1 MRKTSKYQFEMVSLE
16 ELVSPA
22 HEYREH
28 HELINFDYITV
39 DLRKKSQSSNYEAYG
54 ITSLFCCLLLQVM
67 EDLSDRQL
75 ERYLR
80 DSTAARWFCGFG
92 LADDTPTYSTFSKTR
107 KKIGTSRLS
116 KLFIKVRKRLEK
128 KGFIREVFNFVDASD
143 LIAKSNLW
151 KERDQA
157 IAQKYEKLNNETLPK
172 VAVDKE
178 ARIGVKG
185 KNKFWYGYEKH
196 VSVDMQSG
204 LINKVAITPANVTD
218 AKGLKHVCPNKGVV
232 FADKA
237 YCTKDAQKIIKSKSC
252 EDGSIKKN
260 NMDGKNKDL
269 DKWRTR
275 MRMPYEGVF
284 SKTNHRVRYRGI
296 MKNQFF
302 AFLEALVHNI
312 KRLVVLEAP
321 PIFAT

>member
-1 MRKTSKYQFEMVSLE
+1 MKKTSSYQVEMVNLE
-16 ELVSPA
+16 ELVPKD
-22 HEYREH
+22 HEYRKY

-39 DLRKKSQSSNYEAYG
+39 DLRKESKSSDYEGYG
-54 ITSLFCCLLLQVM
+54 ISSLFCCLLLQVM
-67 EDLSDRQL
+67 EDLSDRQM

-80 DSTAARWFCGFG
+80 ENNSARWFCGFG
-92 LADDTPTYSTFSKTR
+92 LTDKTPSYSTFCKTR
-107 KKIGTSRLS
+107 QRIGTSRLS
-116 KLFIKVRKRLEK
+116 KLFIKIRKQLEK
-128 KGFIREVFNFVDASD
+128 QGFIREFFSFVDASH

-151 KERDQA
+151 KERDKA

-178 ARIGVKG
+178 ARIGAKG
-185 KNKFWYGYEKH
+185 KNKFWYGYKKH

-218 AKGLKHVCPNKGVV
+218 AKGLKHICPNKGVV
-232 FADKA
+232 FADKG
-237 YCTKDAQKIIKSKSC
+237 YCTEDAQKIIQSKSC

-260 NMDGKNKDL
+260 NMKGKNKEL
-269 DKWRTR
+269 DKWRTI
-275 MRMPYEGVF
+275 MRMPYERVF
-284 SKTNHRVRYRGI
+284 SKTSHRVRYRGVA
-296 MKNQFF
+296 KNQFF
-302 AFLEALVHNI
+302 AFLEALAHNI